1 MKIHYY
7 TKFDNS
13 EKPWKDILI
22 SSQIDIDAYGIKPY
36 ISIKGLAVIRRHHCT
51 YLTGKDTCHAHQYA
65 TMLAGAMLSASYDS
79 APSLKLHDDSQ
90 DTPATPKRVLWI
102 DTHRSPHSCAH
113 FFRQITSRFNPEQD
127 RFFMLSIDALG
138 VFRDDHYP
146 LVEYID
152 YYIDKIKPTLVVIDD
167 IDHLMPICGI
177 NVAHRFQRVIR
188 DYINHSD
195 ISFLLIGYN
204 ELNKRAST
212 TGNLGKALFTQADTV
227 LSVTTRHNDT
237 TVRFVRSVEVAGAD
251 ASEFHFTIG
260 DDGLPLEAEA
270 PSPDGATSPIDDET
284 LTQIIPDVLP
294 PDQAIDGDQLIKR
307 VTARHRLI
315 KQTARYRSIIEQ
327 AQRLHL
333 IKCDEKSPTTFTLNT
348 LTPPVNNLLT
358 LPPQLPTVSLT
369 PPSPPSTPSTPSLP
383 STPSTPSPCKHP
395 A

>member
-13 EKPWKDILI
+13 EQPWKDILI
-22 SSQIDIDAYGIKPY
+22 SSQTDLDAYGIKPY
-36 ISIKGLAVIRRHHCT
+36 ISIKGLPVIRRHHTT
-51 YLTGKDTCHAHQYA
+51 YLTGKDTCHAHNYA
-65 TMLAGAMLSASYDS
+65 AMLAGAMLSAGYDN
-79 APSLKLHDDSQ
+79 APSLMLHNDSQ

-102 DTHRSPHSCAH
+102 DTHRTPHSCAH
-113 FFRQITSRFNPEQD
+113 FFRQFTSRFNPEQD

-146 LVEYID
+146 LVQYID

-177 NVAHRFQRVIR
+177 NVAHRFARVIR

-227 LSVTTRHNDT
+227 LSVTTKRNDT
-237 TVRFVRSVEVAGAD
+237 TVRLVRSVEVGGAD

-260 DDGLPLEAEA
+260 DDGLPHETDAHQSTA
-270 PSPDGATSPIDDET
+270 ASPIDDET
-284 LTQIIPDVLP
+284 LTQIIPEVLP
-294 PDQAIDGDQLIKR
+294 PDQTIDSDELIKR

-315 KQTARYRSIIEQ
+315 KQTARYRSIIDQ

-333 IKCDEKSPTTFTLNT
+333 IKADEKSPTTFTLNN
-348 LTPPVNNLLT
+348 LTPPINNPLT
-358 LPPQLPTVSLT
+358 LPPH
-369 PPSPPSTPSTPSLP
+369 
-383 STPSTPSPCKHP
+383 HP
-395 A
+395 AAS